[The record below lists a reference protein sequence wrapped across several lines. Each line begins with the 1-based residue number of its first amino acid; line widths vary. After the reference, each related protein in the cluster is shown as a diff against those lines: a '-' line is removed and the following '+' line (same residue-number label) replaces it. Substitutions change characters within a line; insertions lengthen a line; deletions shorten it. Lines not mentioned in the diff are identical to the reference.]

1 MFTDQLTLLC
11 KIIKRGFY
19 ILGGLLLFI
28 VIIEVIRALQTLSSV
43 HPLIA
48 WVVGIAGIGSIAWGV
63 WKLFI
68 LMSEFPSALTSPDP
82 KKLGGKESSTYLKAH
97 LYYLKMV
104 VEGLAKNRNLS
115 IERRKELTRVLSDN
129 KSFSK
134 SGNIDQLK
142 RRIIT
147 LDEDVISLELKLLD
161 EQAEKK
167 VQNTVRDTMVGVMLL
182 PFKAADIYLVI
193 YRNGVMFFELV
204 KLYSQRPSIKET
216 YNVFRD
222 VLKMVATVNI
232 LSYTERFTQKLMA
245 SVPILDKT
253 TDDIIQGTGAGI
265 LTTAVGKATI
275 QRCRAYQGWNMDTE
289 IESYQKTSLDFL
301 NYVKDIL
308 SDDVVPPLSKPW
320 KQAWG
325 YMKGLFVKEE
335 QELEELPHDE
345 RKRKWQ
351 IWKKEKSQ
359 SKEE

>member
-1 MFTDQLTLLC
+1 MFTDQLTLLW

-28 VIIEVIRALQTLSSV
+28 VVIEIIRALQTLASV
-43 HPLIA
+43 HTLLA

-63 WKLFI
+63 LKL
-68 LMSEFPSALTSPDP
+68 LKLLKEFPSALIPP
-82 KKLGGKESSTYLKAH
+82 NPNNLGGKESSTYLKAH
-97 LYYLKMV
+97 LYYLKSV
-104 VEGLAKNRNLS
+104 VEGLSKNKYLPVDGRNSLS
-115 IERRKELTRVLSDN
+115 GILSDG
-129 KSFSK
+129 KSFSI
-134 SGNIDQLK
+134 SGNGDQLK
-142 RRIIT
+142 RRIVT
-147 LDEDVISLELKLLD
+147 LDEDVIFPALKQLD

-167 VQNTVRDTMVGVMLL
+167 VQDTVRDTMVGVMLL

-275 QRCRAYQGWNMDTE
+275 QRCRAYKGWNTESE
-289 IESYQKTSLDFL
+289 IESYRKTSLDFL
-301 NYVKDIL
+301 GYVKDIL
-308 SDDVVPPLSKPW
+308 GDDVVPPLSKQW

-325 YMKGLFVKEE
+325 YMKGLFVKDE
-335 QELEELPHDE
+335 QDLDDIVDE
-345 RKRKWQ
+345 KKPKWK
-351 IWKKEKSQ
+351 IWKKDKSQ
-359 SKEE
+359 SKAIN

>member
-1 MFTDQLTLLC
+1 MFTDQLTLLW

-19 ILGGLLLFI
+19 ILGSLLLFI
-28 VIIEVIRALQTLSSV
+28 VVIEFIRALQTLSAV
-43 HPLIA
+43 HPVLA
-48 WVVGIAGIGSIAWGV
+48 WVVGIAGIGSIVWGI
-63 WKLFI
+63 WKL
-68 LMSEFPSALTSPDP
+68 LQLLKEFPSVLISPDP
-82 KKLGGKESSTYLKAH
+82 EKLGGKKSNTYLKAH
-97 LYYLKMV
+97 LYYLKSV
-104 VEGLAKNRNLS
+104 VEGLSKNKHLPDESCNELS
-115 IERRKELTRVLSDN
+115 GVLSDD
-129 KSFSK
+129 KSFLT
-134 SGNIDQLK
+134 SGNTDQLN
-142 RRIIT
+142 RRIVT
-147 LDEDVISLELKLLD
+147 LDEDVISPALKQLD

-193 YRNGVMFFELV
+193 YRNGVMFLELV
-204 KLYSQRPSIKET
+204 KLYNQRPSIKET

-275 QRCRAYQGWNMDTE
+275 QRCRAYQGWNVDAE
-289 IESYQKTSLDFL
+289 IESYRKTSLDFL

-308 SDDVVPPLSKPW
+308 GDDVVPPLSKPW

-325 YMKGLFVKEE
+325 YMKGLFVKDD
-335 QELEELPHDE
+335 QELNDVSGEKKSKWKIWE
-345 RKRKWQ
+345 RNK
-351 IWKKEKSQ
+351 
-359 SKEE
+359 

>member
-1 MFTDQLTLLC
+1 LFTDQLTLLW

-28 VIIEVIRALQTLSSV
+28 VVIEVIRALQTLSAV
-43 HPLIA
+43 HPLLA
-48 WVVGIAGIGSIAWGV
+48 WAVGIVGVGSIAWGV
-63 WKLFI
+63 WKL
-68 LMSEFPSALTSPDP
+68 LGLLKEFPSALTPPDP
-82 KKLGGKESSTYLKAH
+82 KKLGGKKSSTYLKAH
-97 LYYLKMV
+97 LYYLKSV
-104 VEGLAKNRNLS
+104 VEGLSKNNHLSDESRNALS
-115 IERRKELTRVLSDN
+115 GVLSDG
-129 KSFSK
+129 KSFLT
-134 SGNIDQLK
+134 SGNADQLNQ
-142 RRIIT
+142 RIVT
-147 LDEDVISLELKLLD
+147 LDEDAISPALQQLD

-193 YRNGVMFFELV
+193 YRNGVMFLELV
-204 KLYSQRPSIKET
+204 KLYNQRPSIKET

-275 QRCRAYQGWNMDTE
+275 QRCRAYQGWNVDAE
-289 IESYQKTSLDFL
+289 IESYRKTSLDFL
-301 NYVKDIL
+301 SYVKDIL
-308 SDDVVPPLSKPW
+308 GDDVVPPLSKPW

-325 YMKGLFVKEE
+325 YMKGLFVKDD
-335 QELEELPHDE
+335 QVLDDIVDE
-345 RKRKWQ
+345 KKPKWK
-351 IWKKEKSQ
+351 IWERNK
-359 SKEE
+359 